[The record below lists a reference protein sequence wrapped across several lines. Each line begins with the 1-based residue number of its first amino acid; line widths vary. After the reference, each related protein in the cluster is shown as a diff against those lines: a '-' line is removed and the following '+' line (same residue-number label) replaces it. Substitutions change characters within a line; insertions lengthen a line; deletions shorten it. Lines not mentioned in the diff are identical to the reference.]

1 MIVIAIYAC
10 TRKIVISGY
19 LMPSNSEP
27 LWRDVTI
34 VNELGLHAR
43 SAAKLA
49 KLAQES
55 TGAVWLQAGTERIDA
70 KQILDILTLAA
81 GQGDRVQIGVENEA
95 DLTLLNRIV
104 ALFADGFGE

>member
-1 MIVIAIYAC
+1 
-10 TRKIVISGY
+10 
-19 LMPSNSEP
+19 MPSIPEP
-27 LWRDVTI
+27 LWRDATI

-49 KLAQES
+49 KLAQQAAGS
-55 TGAVWLQAGTERIDA
+55 VWLQTGLERIDA

-81 GQGDRVQIGVENEA
+81 GKGDRVQIGIETPA
-95 DLTLLNRIV
+95 DLAVLERIV

>member
-1 MIVIAIYAC
+1 
-10 TRKIVISGY
+10 
-19 LMPSNSEP
+19 MPPNSEP

-49 KLAQES
+49 QLAQQAS
-55 TGAVWLQAGTERIDA
+55 GAVWLRAGSERIDA

-81 GQGDRVQIGVENEA
+81 AQGDRVQIGVETTA
-95 DLTLLNRIV
+95 DTAVLDHIV

>member
-1 MIVIAIYAC
+1 
-10 TRKIVISGY
+10 
-19 LMPSNSEP
+19 MPPISEP

-49 KLAQES
+49 KLAQEAV
-55 TGAVWLQAGTERIDA
+55 GAVWMQAGPERIDA
-70 KQILDILTLAA
+70 KQIIDILTLAA
-81 GQGDRVQIGVENEA
+81 GQGDRVQIGVETEA
-95 DLTLLNRIV
+95 DLDLLNRIV

>member
-1 MIVIAIYAC
+1 
-10 TRKIVISGY
+10 
-19 LMPSNSEP
+19 MPLISEP

-49 KLAQES
+49 KLAQQAA
-55 TGAVWLQAGTERIDA
+55 GAVWLQAGSERIDA

-81 GQGDRVQIGVENEA
+81 ARGDRVQIGIETPA
-95 DLTLLNRIV
+95 DLAVLDLIE